1 MQYLHLASNF
11 AVRSMVT
18 KYQLIQDVIYSM
30 EGFNANISAHF
41 NVSQLTNGLI
51 LYLNMILFL
60 VSATLK

>member
-1 MQYLHLASNF
+1 
-11 AVRSMVT
+11 MVT

-51 LYLNMILFL
+51 LYLNIILFL

>member
-41 NVSQLTNGLI
+41 NVSQLTNVYI
-51 LYLNMILFL
+51 LNMIFFL